1 MIHQAAGQL
10 KIEMEKPL
18 TKFIFRH
25 NCCLSLNE
33 HWRPFLS
40 TCSYCDMSYTVITKM
55 DNVDRDRKI
64 ILDMVGAGALFKEL
78 VHENQSSGDRIK
90 NVTMD
95 YFRQLP
101 RWMGE
106 RLRDLYWTDFVMFG
120 YNPNIYKLG

>member
-1 MIHQAAGQL
+1 
-10 KIEMEKPL
+10 
-18 TKFIFRH
+18 
-25 NCCLSLNE
+25 
-33 HWRPFLS
+33 
-40 TCSYCDMSYTVITKM
+40 MSYTVITKM
-55 DNVDRDRKI
+55 ENVDRDRKI

-106 RLRDLYWTDFVMFG
+106 RLRDLYWTDFQMFG
-120 YNPNIYKLG
+120 YDHNIYLRQAYA